1 MQITMELIL
10 NYKRYLY
17 EEERSVATID
27 KYIRDIQRF
36 WTTLDGNQVTKE
48 SLISYKQSLMNKYQ
62 STSINSMLISIHGF
76 LDYIGLS
83 QLKVKLLKVQRSLFV
98 EKEKELTKAEYQRLL
113 NAAKGN
119 HNERMYMLL
128 QTICATG
135 IRVSEHQYMTVESL
149 NKGKVSIQNKG
160 KTREI
165 FLPKGL
171 RKILIQY
178 CKRKNIESGA
188 IFITRNGKTLNR
200 SNIWADMKKLCQD
213 ARVSKEK
220 VFPHNLRHLFAFTY
234 YRLEKDLVRLADILG
249 HSNIETT
256 RIYTKTTGREYEKKL
271 SRMNLID
278 LT

>member
-1 MQITMELIL
+1 MQITMDLIL
-10 NYKRYLY
+10 NYKKYLY
-17 EEERSVATID
+17 EEERSLSTIE
-27 KYIRDIQRF
+27 KYMRDIRIF
-36 WTTLDGNQVTKE
+36 WDSLEGSEVTKE
-48 SLISYKQSLMNKYQ
+48 ALICYKQSLIEKYQ

-76 LDYIGLS
+76 LDYVDLS
-83 QLKVKLLKVQRSLFV
+83 HMKVKLLKVQRSLFI

-113 NAAKGN
+113 NTAKN
-119 HNERMYMLL
+119 NNNERMYMLL

-165 FLPKGL
+165 FLPKDL
-171 RKILIQY
+171 KRILMHYCRKH
-178 CKRKNIESGA
+178 NIVKGA
-188 IFITRNGKTLNR
+188 IFITRSGKPLNR
-200 SNIWADMKKLCQD
+200 SNIWSDMKRLCEE
-213 ARVSKEK
+213 AKVNKEK

-278 LT
+278 LS